1 MLKFSRVS
9 LVLKVYTPFNRPA
22 FPFCI
27 RNLASHIGFVCNLCD
42 HECCE
47 NNNITCYVYTRYAS
61 TMYCGLQNNKRKIK
75 TKIIIRNAHDE
86 IRRRA
91 VIRGV
96 TTDFERRKKKHLVS
110 EHVNIGN
117 VYMYRYIYML
127 YVYEEIIFYPD
138 ETYLTGLSDKSLLL
152 GTAGG
157 KQGGGNESLK
167 FVFLNKRRVSRHL
180 E

>member
-47 NNNITCYVYTRYAS
+47 NNNNITCYVYTRYAS

-75 TKIIIRNAHDE
+75 TKIKKCTQRDQETGGNKRSDHRFRE
-86 IRRRA
+86 
-91 VIRGV
+91 
-96 TTDFERRKKKHLVS
+96 TKKKHLVS
-110 EHVNIGN
+110 EHVNKVN
-117 VYMYRYIYML
+117 VYMYRYIY
-127 YVYEEIIFYPD
+127 VVCIRRNNF
-138 ETYLTGLSDKSLLL
+138 LSGRNVPNGSI
-152 GTAGG
+152 
-157 KQGGGNESLK
+157 
-167 FVFLNKRRVSRHL
+167 R
-180 E
+180 